1 MNFRSENKIKI
12 EGGMSSMTDLVFLLL
27 IFFIVISTMITA
39 GVNIDVPQDGGK
51 ASDKKILT
59 INIDDKNQYYINKKK
74 TPISSDNIKE
84 AILANIGSD
93 KIISIYG
100 SEESSWEASVY
111 IIDIAKQNDLKISI
125 NGQNDSTII

>member
-1 MNFRSENKIKI
+1 
-12 EGGMSSMTDLVFLLL
+12 MTDLVFLLL

-74 TPISSDNIKE
+74 TPISSDKIKD
-84 AILANIGSD
+84 AILSNIGSD

-111 IIDIAKQNDLKISI
+111 LIDIAKQNDFKISI
-125 NGQNDSTII
+125 NGTKR

>member
-1 MNFRSENKIKI
+1 MNLRSENKIKI
-12 EGGMSSMTDLVFLLL
+12 EGGMSTMTDLVFLLL

-74 TPISSDNIKE
+74 TPISSDKIKQ
-84 AILANIGSD
+84 AILSNIGND

-100 SEESSWEASVY
+100 SDESSWEASVY
-111 IIDIAKQNDLKISI
+111 LIDIAKQNDFKISI
-125 NGQNDSTII
+125 NGTKR

>member
-1 MNFRSENKIKI
+1 MNLRSENKIKI
-12 EGGMSSMTDLVFLLL
+12 EGGMSTMTDLVFLLL

-74 TPISSDNIKE
+74 TPISSDKIKD
-84 AILANIGSD
+84 AILSNIGSD

-111 IIDIAKQNDLKISI
+111 LIDIAKQNDFKISI
-125 NGQNDSTII
+125 NGTKR

>member
-1 MNFRSENKIKI
+1 MNLRSENKIKI
-12 EGGMSSMTDLVFLLL
+12 EGGMSTMTDLVFLLL

-74 TPISSDNIKE
+74 TPISSDKIKE
-84 AILANIGSD
+84 AILSNIGND

-100 SEESSWEASVY
+100 SDESSWEASVY
-111 IIDIAKQNDLKISI
+111 LIDIAKQNDFKISI
-125 NGQNDSTII
+125 NGTKR

>member
-1 MNFRSENKIKI
+1 MNLRSENKIKI
-12 EGGMSSMTDLVFLLL
+12 EGGMSTMTDLVFLLL

-74 TPISSDNIKE
+74 TPISSDNIKK
-84 AILANIGSD
+84 AILSNIGSD

-100 SEESSWEASVY
+100 SNESSWEASVY
-111 IIDIAKQNDLKISI
+111 LIDIAKQNDFKISI
-125 NGQNDSTII
+125 NGNKQ